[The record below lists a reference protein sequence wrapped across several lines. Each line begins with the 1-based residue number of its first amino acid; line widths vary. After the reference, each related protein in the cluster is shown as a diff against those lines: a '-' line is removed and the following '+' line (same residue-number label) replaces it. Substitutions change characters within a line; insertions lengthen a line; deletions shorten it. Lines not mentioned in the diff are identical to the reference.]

1 VNGPILACAAFLLIA
16 GSATLWFR
24 SIQAVRI
31 PKNRIPF
38 LATWM
43 IGALMGVVALS
54 SGGGWLVGIP
64 ATLAVLGGLFFTLS
78 VGISAQ
84 RVASDVITVGSML
97 PEFTAQDE
105 NGEPFSSASLAGNP
119 VLIKFFRAHW

>member
-1 VNGPILACAAFLLIA
+1 
-16 GSATLWFR
+16 
-24 SIQAVRI
+24 
-31 PKNRIPF
+31 
-38 LATWM
+38 M

-105 NGEPFSSASLAGNP
+105 NGEPFSSASLTGNP